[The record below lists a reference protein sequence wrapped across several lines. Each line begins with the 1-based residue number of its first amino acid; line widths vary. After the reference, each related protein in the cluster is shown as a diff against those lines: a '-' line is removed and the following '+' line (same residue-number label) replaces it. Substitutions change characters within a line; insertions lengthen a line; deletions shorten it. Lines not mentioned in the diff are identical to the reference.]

1 MKRFDY
7 LTPVGFMLGCII
19 VAIGILSGTGLAG
32 ISSFLDLTSFLIV
45 TGGLLCGD
53 LYQFSAEGFKENP
66 FCSETGILPSG

>member
-32 ISSFLDLTSFLIV
+32 ISSFLDLTSFFNRHRRP
-45 TGGLLCGD
+45 CRGD
-53 LYQFSAEGFKENP
+53 LYQLSAEGFKENP

>member
-45 TGGLLCGD
+45 TGGLAAMGV
-53 LYQFSAEGFKENP
+53 YQFSAAGFKENP
-66 FCSETGILPSG
+66 ICFKTGILPSG